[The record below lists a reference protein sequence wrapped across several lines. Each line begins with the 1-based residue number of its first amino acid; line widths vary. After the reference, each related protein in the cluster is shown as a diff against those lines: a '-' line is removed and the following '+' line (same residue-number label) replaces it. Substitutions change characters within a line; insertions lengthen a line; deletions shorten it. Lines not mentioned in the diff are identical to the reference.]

1 MAPGRKRGANRA
13 KEKNPLSLGDLV
25 LAKVKGFPAWPAKIS
40 RPEDWERSPDPK
52 KYFVQF
58 FGTAEIAFVAP
69 ADIQAFTD
77 EAKCKL
83 AARCQGKT
91 VKDFA
96 RAVKE
101 ISEAFEELQ
110 KRKSDESVEDKD
122 HSGTTCD
129 DSLNGGANDTQQDRL
144 AELQDQVRMIES
156 DHCINNESK
165 EDETNG
171 SESYSPG
178 KEIENSFLYKAKSK
192 ISTNLTTKKE
202 NETYDGSAGSPT
214 EGQAAVTKS
223 VSSYSIGV
231 SDNLSPEQIRG
242 DSHAKQIACIA
253 SRSGLADVKRDSLAD
268 PVRNVNKSSPQLAV
282 SRHPKKSSGNEQ
294 RVVSNGHRMT
304 KKVASTSKNKVEK
317 SVEVQTTS
325 RMSQKLL
332 KRQPNEKVKDEII
345 DQPLQGKIASCDSLK
360 ETSPRAS
367 GSDTDVSSGKKEK
380 AKSML
385 KVKKHL
391 VGADKLNPQSTRRRK
406 KALFDSSEEE
416 DNKEELSSSKHLKK
430 GTCLGS
436 SNSKAVSQED
446 GHAAKRPKLMPPGGG
461 DKVVE
466 RTGLVRKKI
475 EPACSPASESPGDK
489 APEKKKP
496 AASTETSSMLNHVPG
511 DEAVLPLMK
520 RRRKALEA
528 MSDCGTQIAG
538 EMLERCSIPSKG
550 EKQCSDTGRS
560 PSSQVRSRRRGFYP
574 GEDEQEEPSH
584 RTPVHRGS
592 ANITKSGILSEL
604 HSVQSSK
611 NTISKSPGHSLT
623 DVKDGKPEKL
633 SSGKVYDRSSKE
645 EIPHIK
651 TLKEIPPPSSMQ
663 SEEKIMEEPSECQ
676 MSQSPGQGKSE
687 RVSSQVG
694 NLVVLSPKT
703 NLGSVSVAKSVENK
717 MANSQVKVSSVV
729 MVRKSVRP
737 GPAKAPGLVSDSSNR
752 SSNQTVTPRNMPTS
766 SSEKLKGTP
775 KTSVRSDVVCSVE
788 HITDKDSLP
797 GKRLEVMK
805 DDKAASSSSIA
816 PKFIDSVTSMKHLI
830 AAAQAKRRQAH
841 SQSLLPHDIA
851 ISATFLTS
859 PFVIQGRS
867 PSPSTAV
874 AQPSS
879 SNMQQL
885 DYARVF
891 YASNDVSSSASP
903 PTHVLN
909 QFALQSQIDP
919 EESYDLKSDS
929 PGGYRSHGGSLSG
942 GTEAAVA
949 RDAFEGM
956 IETLSR
962 TKDSIGRATRLAID
976 CAKYGIAAEVVE
988 LLVQKLENE
997 PSYHRRVDLFFLVD
1011 SITQCSHGQKGI
1023 AGASY
1028 IPTVQAALPR
1038 LLGAAAPS
1046 GAGARENRRQCH
1058 KVLRLWLERKI
1069 LPESFLRRYMDDIG
1083 VSNDELSAGCF
1094 IKRPSRAERSVDD
1107 PIREM
1112 EGMLVD
1118 EYGSNATFQL
1128 PGFLSSHAFEDE
1140 EEEEDFP
1147 ISSFCNKSNGDNECP
1162 REGVVSTSLEDV
1174 ETGSAGVTP
1183 PSDRHHH
1190 ILEEVD
1196 GELEME
1202 DVSGSSSKDERTP
1215 FPGGNTTFESEPCQQ
1230 ISDSKISESTNSKCS
1245 ELLPPLPL
1253 GSPPLPLDSPPPPPP
1268 PPPFPP
1274 SPPPPPPPL
1283 SPSPPPPPPSHPPP
1297 LPPGPPPPLPPPS
1310 PHFGYHPPTSQDY
1323 CRPPPPG
1330 NQIIPMEGNAPLHGH
1345 VVAAPKTEMVQHSPC
1360 FMNPAA
1366 QDASGGFGSSRSF
1379 ELAGHN
1385 NGMYLPPPQSS
1396 HPPPPPPPTHHH
1408 HVPNQQQFQ
1417 QPGAQRPPFHPP
1429 HPIPPPAQTPPLP
1442 PPPPASHHY
1451 SYGKPPAVP
1460 QQHMQQ
1466 QPFHPYPLQPMSNGR
1481 RQYAEENWR
1490 DVQDNNQHSAVW
1502 GPGERAPSCSGPP
1515 FVQEGYFHPPMERP
1529 PNTNSMNFQH
1539 PVHNSLAPSHPMPG
1553 HGVNQMLP
1561 CRPDMSALS
1570 CWRPG

>member
-40 RPEDWERSPDPK
+40 RPEDWERTPDPK

-58 FGTAEIAFVAP
+58 FGTSEIAFVAP

-77 EAKCKL
+77 EAKFKL

-110 KRKSDESVEDKD
+110 KKKSDESIEDKD
-122 HSGTTCD
+122 HSA
-129 DSLNGGANDTQQDRL
+129 SLNDGANDMQS
-144 AELQDQVRMIES
+144 ELQDQVPMVES
-156 DHCINNESK
+156 GQCVHNKSK
-165 EDETNG
+165 KDETNG
-171 SESYSPG
+171 LECCSPG
-178 KEIENSFLYKAKSK
+178 KEIENSVLYKAEPK
-192 ISTNLTTKKE
+192 ISTME
-202 NETYDGSAGSPT
+202 NETSGESARSPN
-214 EGQAAVTKS
+214 EGQAAATKS
-223 VSSYSIGV
+223 VSSYAIGV
-231 SDNLSPEQIRG
+231 SDSWSPEQIRAN
-242 DSHAKQIACIA
+242 SHSKEVASTA
-253 SRSGLADVKRDSLAD
+253 SRSGLADVKRDCFPDA
-268 PVRNVNKSSPQLAV
+268 VRNDNKRSPQLGV
-282 SRHPKKSSGNEQ
+282 SRQPKKSSCDEQ
-294 RVVSNGHRMT
+294 TVFSNGHRMT
-304 KKVASTSKNKVEK
+304 KKVASMSKRKVEK
-317 SVEVQTTS
+317 SVEAEKKS
-325 RMSQKLL
+325 RISQKSS
-332 KRQPNEKVKDEII
+332 KHQSNEKVKDEII
-345 DQPLQGKIASCDSLK
+345 DKPLQGKIASCDNVK
-360 ETSPRAS
+360 EMSPRAS
-367 GSDTDVSSGKKEK
+367 GSDTDVSSGKKEN
-380 AKSML
+380 AKSL
-385 KVKKHL
+385 IKVKKQL
-391 VGADKLNPQSTRRRK
+391 AGADKSNPQGTRRRK
-406 KALFDSSEEE
+406 KAVFDSSEEE
-416 DNKEELSSSKHLKK
+416 DNKEGLSSSEHLKK
-430 GTCLGS
+430 GACLGS
-436 SNSKAVSQED
+436 SKSKVVSHED
-446 GHAAKRPKLMPPGGG
+446 GHPAKKPKLMPSGGG

-466 RTGLVRKKI
+466 RTGLVRKKS
-475 EPACSPASESPGDK
+475 EPVYSPASESPGDK
-489 APEKKKP
+489 ALEKKKP
-496 AASTETSSMLNHVPG
+496 ASTETSSVVNHVPG

-528 MSDCGTQIAG
+528 MSDCATTIAG
-538 EMLERCSIPSKG
+538 DMVEKCSVPSKD
-550 EKQCSDTGRS
+550 EKLCSDTGRS

-574 GEDEQEEPSH
+574 GENEQEQPSH

-592 ANITKSGILSEL
+592 ANIAKSGNLSEL
-604 HSVQSSK
+604 DSVQNSK
-611 NTISKSPGHSLT
+611 NTNHKSPGHSLT
-623 DVKDGKPEKL
+623 NGKDVKPDKL
-633 SSGKVYDRSSKE
+633 GSGKADERSSKE
-645 EIPHIK
+645 ETPHIK
-651 TLKEIPPPSSMQ
+651 NLKEFPSPSPVQ
-663 SEEKIMEEPSECQ
+663 AEEKILDEPLECKI
-676 MSQSPGQGKSE
+676 SQSPEHTESE
-687 RVSSQVG
+687 RVSSRDG
-694 NLVVLSPKT
+694 SLVVLSPKI

-717 MANSQVKVSSVV
+717 MVKSQVKVPSLVTA
-729 MVRKSVRP
+729 KKLVRP
-737 GPAKAPGLVSDSSNR
+737 GASKASGFVSDSSNR
-752 SSNQTVTPRNMPTS
+752 SSQTVAPSSKPTS

-775 KTSVRSDVVCSVE
+775 KTGVRSDVVCSVE
-788 HITDKDSLP
+788 HSTDKDSLQ
-797 GKRLEVMK
+797 GKRLEVIK
-805 DDKAASSSSIA
+805 DDKAACSSSIA
-816 PKFIDSVTSMKHLI
+816 PKFIDSVTSMRHLI
-830 AAAQAKRRQAH
+830 AAAQAKRRLAH
-841 SQSLLPHDIA
+841 SQSLLLHDIA
-851 ISATFLTS
+851 ISATFMTTPS
-859 PFVIQGRS
+859 AIQGSS
-867 PSPSTAV
+867 PSPSTAG

-885 DYARVF
+885 DYASGF

-903 PTHVLN
+903 PTHVHH
-909 QFALQSQIDP
+909 QFALQTQID
-919 EESYDLKSDS
+919 SDEPCDIKGAS

-976 CAKYGIAAEVVE
+976 CAKYGIAGEVVE

-1011 SITQCSHGQKGI
+1011 SITQCSHSQKGI

-1069 LPESFLRRYMDDIG
+1069 LPESFLRRYMDEIG

-1094 IKRPSRAERSVDD
+1094 VKRPSRAERSVDD

-1147 ISSFCNKSNGDNECP
+1147 VSNLCNKNDGDKECS
-1162 REGVVSTSLEDV
+1162 REGVVSASFEDV
-1174 ETGSAGVTP
+1174 ETGGAGVT

-1215 FPGGNTTFESEPCQQ
+1215 FPGGNTTFEPEPRHQ
-1230 ISDSKISESTNSKCS
+1230 ISDSKISESAKNKCS
-1245 ELLPPLPL
+1245 ELFPPLPL
-1253 GSPPLPLDSPPPPPP
+1253 GSPPLPFDSPPPLPP

-1283 SPSPPPPPPSHPPP
+1283 SPSPPPPPPPPPSHPPP
-1297 LPPGPPPPLPPPS
+1297 LPPGPPPPPLPPNS
-1310 PHFGYHPPTSQDY
+1310 PHFGYQPSASQEY
-1323 CRPPPPG
+1323 CRPPAAG
-1330 NQIIPMEGNAPLHGH
+1330 NQLIPMEGNAPIHGH
-1345 VVAAPKTEMVQHSPC
+1345 VVATQKTEMISQQSPC
-1360 FMNPAA
+1360 FMNPAT
-1366 QDASGGFGSSRSF
+1366 QDVPGGFGSARSF
-1379 ELAGHN
+1379 ELPGHN
-1385 NGMYLPPPQSS
+1385 NGMYLPPQSS
-1396 HPPPPPPPTHHH
+1396 HPPLPPPPHHH

-1417 QPGAQRPPFHPP
+1417 QPGPQRPPFHHP
-1429 HPIPPPAQTPPLP
+1429 HPIPPPAQTPP
-1442 PPPPASHHY
+1442 PPPPANHHY

-1460 QQHMQQ
+1460 QQHIQQ
-1466 QPFHPYPLQPMSNGR
+1466 QPYHPYPSQPMSNGL

-1490 DVQDNNQHSAVW
+1490 DIQDSQHSAVW
-1502 GPGERAPSCSGPP
+1502 GPGERAPSLSGPS
-1515 FVQEGYFHPPMERP
+1515 FVQEGYFRPPMERP
-1529 PNTNSMNFQH
+1529 PNNNSMNYQH
-1539 PVHNSLAPSHPMPG
+1539 PAHNSLAPGHPVPG
-1553 HGVNQMLP
+1553 HGVAQMLP